1 MKYSCPGLI
10 LIMILMCA
18 FSSYSQGHHPEHE
31 HTVRDAGHT
40 WHIGL
45 GLSAAKM
52 AGEQGM
58 EPGIHVHL
66 LWKLGNESNWSL
78 GMGYEGLK
86 GENWHSGLNALLN
99 YRPLEFFS
107 LNAGPGIV
115 FEKADAKNEVQRS
128 FTHPFFSRI
137 SHRFWDVIRATM
149 KTVPKNDFP
158 SVYFVQHFVVLG
170 L

>member
-1 MKYSCPGLI
+1 MKYSSPGLI
-10 LIMILMCA
+10 LLMFFFST
-18 FSSYSQGHHPEHE
+18 FSSYSQDNHPEHE

-66 LWKLGNESNWSL
+66 LRKLGNESNWSL

-107 LNAGPGIV
+107 INAGPGIV
-115 FEKADAKNEVQRS
+115 FEKADAKNEVKPA
-128 FTHPFFSRI
+128 FHTEGVFEFHVAGIHLGPMFGLGFDHEHTHFSVGI
-137 SHRFWDVIRATM
+137 HIGFGM
-149 KTVPKNDFP
+149 
-158 SVYFVQHFVVLG
+158 
-170 L
+170 